1 MNEDLH
7 QLNQLNVQ
15 LVLSYSSELKGKD
28 HEILENKFK

>member
-15 LVLSYSSELKGKD
+15 LVLLLSYSCELKGKD
-28 HEILENKFK
+28 HEIL